1 MNTWEEKLIREQ
13 LDKKIKSWKILL
25 TPENRLTPWIKSI
38 RMALGMT
45 LQDLADRMGT
55 DKARISRIE
64 KAETEGDLRIST
76 LKKVAEALEM
86 EFVYGFLPKDSLE
99 SMVKNQARKIAVSTI
114 SKVNYSMRLEDQ
126 ELSKE
131 ERQKALNDLE
141 QKILMEPPIDF
152 WKK

>member
-1 MNTWEEKLIREQ
+1 MNTWDERLIREQ

-25 TPENRLTPWIKSI
+25 IPENRLTPWIKSI
-38 RMALGMT
+38 RTALGMT

-64 KAETEGDLRIST
+64 KAEIEGDLRIST
-76 LKKVAEALEM
+76 LKKVAEALDM

-99 SMVKNQARKIAVSTI
+99 SMVKNQARKIAVSTF

-126 ELSKE
+126 ELSEE
-131 ERQKALNDLE
+131 ERKKALNDLE
-141 QKILMEPPIDF
+141 QKILMEPPMDF

>member
-13 LDKKIKSWKILL
+13 LDQKIKSWKILL
-25 TPENRLTPWIKSI
+25 TSENRLTPWIKSI
-38 RMALGMT
+38 RLALGMT

-64 KAETEGDLRIST
+64 KAEVEGDLRIST
-76 LKKVAEALEM
+76 LKRVAEALEM
-86 EFVYGFLPKDSLE
+86 EFVFGFVPKNSLD
-99 SMVKNQARKIAVSTI
+99 SMVKNQARKIAVTTL

-126 ELSKE
+126 ELSEE
-131 ERQKALNDLE
+131 ERKKALNDLE
-141 QKILMEPPIDF
+141 QKILMEPPMDF

>member
-1 MNTWEEKLIREQ
+1 MNAWEEKLIREQ
-13 LDKKIKSWKILL
+13 LDKKIKGWKILL
-25 TPENRLTPWIKSI
+25 TPENRLMPWIKSI
-38 RMALGMT
+38 RIALGMT

-64 KAETEGDLRIST
+64 KAEFEGDLRIST

-99 SMVKNQARKIAVSTI
+99 SMVKNQARKIAVSTL

-126 ELSKE
+126 ELSEE
-131 ERQKALNDLE
+131 ERKKALNDLE

>member
-38 RMALGMT
+38 RIALGMT

-64 KAETEGDLRIST
+64 KAEIEGDLRIST

-99 SMVKNQARKIAVSTI
+99 AMVKNQARKIAVSTL

-126 ELSKE
+126 ELSEE
-131 ERQKALNDLE
+131 ERKKALIDLE

>member
-1 MNTWEEKLIREQ
+1 MNAWEEKLIREQ
-13 LDKKIKSWKILL
+13 LDKKIKIWKILL

-38 RMALGMT
+38 RIALGMT
-45 LQDLADRMGT
+45 LQDLADRMGA

-64 KAETEGDLRIST
+64 KAEVEGDLRIST

-86 EFVYGFLPKDSLE
+86 EFVYGFLPKDSLD
-99 SMVKNQARKIAVSTI
+99 SMVKNQARKIAVSTL

-126 ELSKE
+126 ELSEE
-131 ERQKALNDLE
+131 ERKKALINLE